1 MVQTPGIVVVYAPSS
16 RYQRAHQQATCSKVA
31 HRLAGLHDFDFAG
44 PFEPS
49 KSYPGPVYFVPSDTL
64 VEQEA
69 GALGIED
76 EHDLFGGVVPYAF
89 VATKAITHPLIE
101 PGAAAPPGWSSG
113 LAKRLEGSV
122 LSGFSAFSLND
133 ARRAGMRLL
142 KRGPIRLKPV
152 CETGGLGQ
160 IVVANTAALE
170 RALAALDLAEV
181 SRDGVVLEENLSGV
195 MTFSVGQVCVADM
208 VATYYGIQ
216 RLTPDHS
223 GAAVYGGSDLVV
235 ARGRFKA
242 LMTLDLPKEAK
253 HAIEQARAYDTA
265 VSGVFPG
272 MILSRRNYDIA
283 QGFDARGQLRSGVLE
298 QSWRVSG
305 ATGAEIAA
313 LEAFRAEPTLQAVR
327 ASTFEIY
334 GDADPPPHAT
344 VYFRGVDEQVGPMTK
359 YALAEPYNP

>member
-1 MVQTPGIVVVYAPSS
+1 MVQPGLVVVHVPNE
-16 RYQRAHQQATCSKVA
+16 RYGRAHEQVTRTEIAR
-31 HRLAGLHDFDFAG
+31 RLAGLKGFGFAG

-122 LSGFSAFSLND
+122 LSGFLAFSLND
-133 ARRAGMRLL
+133 ARWPGMRLL

-170 RALAALDLAEV
+170 GALAALDLTEV

-216 RLTPDHS
+216 RLTPDH
-223 GAAVYGGSDLVV
+223 GG
-235 ARGRFKA
+235 
-242 LMTLDLPKEAK
+242 
-253 HAIEQARAYDTA
+253 
-265 VSGVFPG
+265 
-272 MILSRRNYDIA
+272 
-283 QGFDARGQLRSGVLE
+283 
-298 QSWRVSG
+298 
-305 ATGAEIAA
+305 
-313 LEAFRAEPTLQAVR
+313 
-327 ASTFEIY
+327 
-334 GDADPPPHAT
+334 
-344 VYFRGVDEQVGPMTK
+344 
-359 YALAEPYNP
+359 